1 MLRTF
6 HAQAHQCSCGVKM
19 PMGGRMN
26 SRVRW
31 ILPAFILTAGLAVAQ
46 NSCSFGN
53 APSKGSASAVGET
66 NNTTGVA
73 APTRVSEQTTESG
86 NRTTVT
92 RTLESMSVDGQ
103 YAPIGVCVEETV
115 KVDANTTRRN
125 VKSYGVDDDKR
136 KFLIETV
143 EEQSKK
149 LANGGEDNVRTV
161 FQQDESGQQRVA
173 RREIEKV
180 RPAGAKTTESNT
192 TVMLPDVNTGNLIPN
207 AMIKEVRRQQA
218 PGVEQ
223 VHRTQLLPN
232 GNGGWQTGEV
242 RDEVVRTDAKGNR
255 TTEQQVSAPNANG
268 EIAVTERTVTRDT
281 TNGAVQTQ
289 QVDHYVP
296 SVSGT
301 LELDSHMHVV
311 QTTGP
316 GGTKVKS
323 EVDSRDPINPSDG
336 LKPSQVTVETAKPNT
351 HGGSNVS
358 TSTSMADPN
367 GSMTQVTVG
376 FGESKKDAKPQPK
389 DTKTTP
395 ANTKDNAG
403 KSEK

>member
-1 MLRTF
+1 
-6 HAQAHQCSCGVKM
+6 
-19 PMGGRMN
+19 
-26 SRVRW
+26 
-31 ILPAFILTAGLAVAQ
+31 
-46 NSCSFGN
+46 
-53 APSKGSASAVGET
+53 VGESRD
-66 NNTTGVA
+66 TTGA
-73 APTRVSEQTTESG
+73 SAPTRVSEQTTESG
-86 NRTTVT
+86 NRTVVT
-92 RTLESMSVDGQ
+92 RTLESLSVDGQ

-115 KVDANTTRRN
+115 RVDANTTRRN
-125 VKSYGVDDDKR
+125 VKSYGVDEDKR
-136 KFLIETV
+136 KVLIETV

-161 FQQDESGQQRVA
+161 LQQDESGQQHVA

-180 RPAGAKTTESNT
+180 RPTGAHTSESNT
-192 TVMLPDVNTGNLIPN
+192 TVMLPDVNTGSLVPN

-218 PGVEQ
+218 AGVEQ

-242 RDEVVRTDAKGNR
+242 RDEVVHTDAKGNR

-268 EIAVTERTVTRDT
+268 EMAVTERTVTRDT
-281 TNGAVQTQ
+281 SNGAVSTQ
-289 QVDHYVP
+289 QVDRYVP

-301 LELDSHMHVV
+301 LELDSHMQVV

-323 EVDSRDPINPSDG
+323 EVDSRNQINPSDG
-336 LKPSQVTVETAKPNT
+336 VQPSRVTVQTAKPNMK
-351 HGGSNVS
+351 GGRDVSSS
-358 TSTSMADPN
+358 TSTADPN

-376 FGESKKDAKPQPK
+376 FGESKKDAKPQTNDSK
-389 DTKTTP
+389 KTP
-395 ANTKDNAG
+395 SETKDNAG